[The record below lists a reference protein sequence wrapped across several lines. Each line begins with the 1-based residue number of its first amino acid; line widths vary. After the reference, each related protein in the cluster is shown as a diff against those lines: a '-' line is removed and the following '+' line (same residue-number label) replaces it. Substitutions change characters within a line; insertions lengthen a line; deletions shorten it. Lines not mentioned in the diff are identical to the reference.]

1 MSWTS
6 WTIEMIR
13 YYCYKKSSLKFM
25 KNRSFQITNLYKKN
39 YLLELDELLEEA
51 ERERRFLSLS
61 TI

>member
-1 MSWTS
+1 
-6 WTIEMIR
+6 
-13 YYCYKKSSLKFM
+13 M